1 MRHGKRVKKLGRKKE
16 HRHALLK
23 NLCRSLFMYERI
35 KTTLPKAKET
45 RRLAEHLIQFA
56 KRNDLAAKRT
66 IYRYIP
72 DHKLVKIICDEI
84 GPRFAE
90 RNGGYTRIYR
100 LGPRL
105 GDGAEMAVLELVEL
119 SDPDTI
125 TQRRKLIQRRKLV
138 AEPSKKEKPKKTQKE
153 KPKEKKSKEKKEKT
167 DKTKKKKPKTTKR
180 EKKTVKKREKKE
192 KKRARAKKAKK
203 AQKTRKKRK

>member
-16 HRHALLK
+16 HRTALLK
-23 NLCRSLFMYERI
+23 NLCRSLFIYEKI

-45 RRLAEHLIQFA
+45 RRLAEHLIESA
-56 KRNDLAAKRT
+56 KKNDLAAKRM

-72 DHKLVKIICDEI
+72 DHKLVKIICDDI
-84 GPRFAE
+84 GPRFTE

-105 GDGAEMAVLELVEL
+105 GDGAEMAILELVEL

-125 TQRRKLIQRRKLV
+125 TQRRKLIHRRRLMV
-138 AEPSKKEKPKKTQKE
+138 ETTKKGKPK
-153 KPKEKKSKEKKEKT
+153 KEKKEKLQEKT
-167 DKTKKKKPKTTKR
+167 VKEKREKPEKTKKKKLKTTKR
-180 EKKTVKKREKKE
+180 EKKTVKKRAKKE
-192 KKRARAKKAKK
+192 KKKARAKKAKK
-203 AQKTRKKRK
+203 PQKTRKKRT